1 MNLSSE
7 HIMSITVTS
16 RTALATLAIA
26 TCAIE
31 ASAQGTTEKTTIC
44 LAPATVQMASGSS
57 ADGGTA
63 VRETFASYLT
73 GPTLAVAP
81 LTAKLASQAHEEAKQ
96 ASCKHVLYT
105 SMKLERGKSGGGF
118 LGKMIGGAVES
129 SAWELR
135 GAATSTAGRMVANAA
150 ASAAV
155 EAARGLATNVKTKDE
170 LTLDWRLET
179 IDGGVVAKNNTKAKA
194 SSDGQDLLTPMVAR
208 AAETIAN
215 AVTSAAH

>member
-1 MNLSSE
+1 M
-7 HIMSITVTS
+7 IAS
-16 RTALATLAIA
+16 RGIRSTLAPLALVIA
-26 TCAIE
+26 GA
-31 ASAQGTTEKTTIC
+31 ASLTAQGADKTTIC

-63 VRETFASYLT
+63 VREAFASYLS
-73 GPTLAVAP
+73 GPTLAVKP
-81 LTAKLASQAHEEAKQ
+81 LTARLASQAREEAKQ
-96 ASCKHVLYT
+96 ASCTYVVYT

-135 GAATSTAGRMVANAA
+135 GTATSTAGRMVANAA

-179 IDGGVVAKNNTKAKA
+179 SDGGVAAKNNTKAKA
-194 SSDGQDLLTPMVAR
+194 SSDGQDLLTPLVER

-215 AVTSAAH
+215 AVAH